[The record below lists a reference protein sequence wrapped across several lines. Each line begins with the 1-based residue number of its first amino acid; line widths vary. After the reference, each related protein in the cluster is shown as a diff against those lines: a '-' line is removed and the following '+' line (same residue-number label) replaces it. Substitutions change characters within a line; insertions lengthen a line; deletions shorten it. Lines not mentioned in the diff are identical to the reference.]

1 MLGVFDAADSYLLK
15 LEGKKVPKSTL
26 ERNRKELKN
35 QLGNLA
41 VALITSMLTSL
52 IMRRILKD

>member
-1 MLGVFDAADSYLLK
+1 MLGLLDAADNYLQK
-15 LEGKKVPKSTL
+15 IEGKKVSKAAIAKDKKVL
-26 ERNRKELKN
+26 NA

-52 IMRRILKD
+52 IMKKILND

>member
-1 MLGVFDAADSYLLK
+1 MLGLLDAADNYLQK
-15 LEGKKVPKSTL
+15 IEGKKVSKVAIAKDKKVL
-26 ERNRKELKN
+26 NA

-52 IMRRILKD
+52 IMKKILND